1 MGTRH
6 GPTPTRQ
13 TTDQRGNMEVTRLA
27 EALPYEAPKHHG
39 VAALRLHGG
48 EQTDAER
55 VMVGLSHFLPGGGAD
70 DSSSEAERV
79 YVVLEGQITVTT
91 EDGPVVLGP
100 LDSCLIPPG
109 ETRSVQNATN
119 RPASMLVIVVP

>member
-1 MGTRH
+1 
-6 GPTPTRQ
+6 
-13 TTDQRGNMEVTRLA
+13 MEVTRQA

-39 VAALRLHGG
+39 MAALRLHGG
-48 EQTDAER
+48 EQTNAER
-55 VMVGLSHFLPGGGAD
+55 MVVGLSHFLPGGGAD
-70 DSSSEAERV
+70 ESASEAERV

-109 ETRSVQNATN
+109 ETRSVQNASN
-119 RPASMLVIVVP
+119 QPASMLVIVVP

>member
-1 MGTRH
+1 MRTRH

-13 TTDQRGNMEVTRLA
+13 TPDRREKMEVTRLA

-39 VAALRLHGG
+39 IAALRLPGG
-48 EQTDAER
+48 KQTNAER
-55 VMVGLSHFLPGGGAD
+55 MVVGLSHFLPGGGAD
-70 DSSSEAERV
+70 ESSSEAERV

-109 ETRSVQNATN
+109 ETRSVQNASN

>member
-1 MGTRH
+1 
-6 GPTPTRQ
+6 
-13 TTDQRGNMEVTRLA
+13 MEVTRLA
-27 EALPYEAPKHHG
+27 DARPYDAPRHHG
-39 VAALRLHGG
+39 IAALRLHGG
-48 EQTDAER
+48 EQTNADG
-55 VMVGLSHFLPGGGAD
+55 VVVGLSHLLPGGGAD
-70 DSSSEAERV
+70 ESSSQAERI

-119 RPASMLVIVVP
+119 RPASMLVIVVPPSRGTDAVVA

>member
-1 MGTRH
+1 MI
-6 GPTPTRQ
+6 
-13 TTDQRGNMEVTRLA
+13 
-27 EALPYEAPKHHG
+27 
-39 VAALRLHGG
+39 
-48 EQTDAER
+48 AER
-55 VMVGLSHFLPGGGAD
+55 NKTLPSGARPLRADVSTMPVKRLVAIDLLAGDDVYETSIGGGGAD

>member
-1 MGTRH
+1 
-6 GPTPTRQ
+6 
-13 TTDQRGNMEVTRLA
+13 MEVTRLA

-39 VAALRLHGG
+39 IVALRLHGG
-48 EQTDAER
+48 EQTNAER

-70 DSSSEAERV
+70 ESSSEAERV

-109 ETRSVQNATN
+109 ETRSVQNASN
-119 RPASMLVIVVP
+119 RPASMLVIAVP